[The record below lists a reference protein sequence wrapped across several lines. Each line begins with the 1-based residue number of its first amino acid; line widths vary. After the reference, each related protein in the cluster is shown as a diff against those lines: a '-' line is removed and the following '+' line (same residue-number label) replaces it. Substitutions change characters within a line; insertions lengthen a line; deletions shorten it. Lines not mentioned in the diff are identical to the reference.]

1 MADKNRMSLRE
12 GKVFV
17 DGEQILD
24 LVKCEIYFTP
34 EVVESRSVGQK
45 GKSRRYLGYD
55 ITGNISEYKST
66 PWIKEMIKKYKQ
78 TGATP
83 KLTIQ
88 GIQDDPNSD
97 YGQAYGSDKVTVV
110 DVVLTGDLPLIML
123 DSEGEL
129 VQNEIEFGAADV
141 IF

>member
-1 MADKNRMSLRE
+1 MSLRE